1 MVDRLATARA
11 VAESVPDPELPAL
24 TVAELG
30 ILRDV
35 AMRQDG
41 RVEVEITPTYIGC
54 PAMTIIRQ
62 EIEQA
67 LARSGFPD
75 AVVRTVLSPAW
86 SSDWLSEAA
95 RSKLREAGIAPPSTG
110 PVACPRCG
118 STDTETI
125 SEFGATACKALC
137 RCRACREPFEAF
149 KRH

>member
-11 VAESVPDPELPAL
+11 VAGSVPDPELPVV

-30 ILRDV
+30 ILRGV
-35 AMRQDG
+35 AIRQDG

-54 PAMTIIRQ
+54 PAMTVIRL

-67 LARSGFPD
+67 LVRAGFRD
-75 AVVRTVLSPAW
+75 VMVRTVLSPAW

-95 RSKLREAGIAPPSTG
+95 RRKLREAGIAPPSPG
-110 PVACPRCG
+110 PAACPRCG